1 MSACFKYTCLLDAVQ
16 ANDLD
21 ELKRMVD
28 ANVRLFH
35 EGSSYSPA
43 YLFVHA
49 VIKHN
54 LEMVKYLHT
63 SGFIWDKWTPI
74 YAAMHGQLE
83 CLQFAY
89 LNGCPWNE
97 YVCSSAARHGHLNC
111 LQFAHENGF
120 PWDKN
125 TCSYAAADGNL
136 ECLRYAHSQGCPW
149 DKYTCS
155 NAAAENGHLDCLRYA
170 HSHGCP
176 WNEYT
181 CYDAATSGKLECLR
195 YAHSQG
201 CELPIEKCSILA
213 AENGHL
219 NCFTY
224 LFENAP
230 NPQEFWDNSL
240 DLTHIIDKIDLDD
253 HVWRKLFHI
262 NLSKHPQLAQKV
274 NDKRVDVSRRKEESI
289 KWLYPDNLCKDVIQ
303 YCLYPFI

>member
-16 ANDLD
+16 ANDLA
-21 ELKRMVD
+21 ELKRMVV

-35 EGSSYSPA
+35 EGSSYNPA

-49 VIKHN
+49 VINHN
-54 LEMVKYLHT
+54 LEMIKYLHT

-125 TCSYAAADGNL
+125 TCSYA
-136 ECLRYAHSQGCPW
+136 HSQGCPW

-155 NAAAENGHLDCLRYA
+155 NA
-170 HSHGCP
+170 
-176 WNEYT
+176 
-181 CYDAATSGKLECLR
+181 
-195 YAHSQG
+195 
-201 CELPIEKCSILA
+201 A

-253 HVWRKLFHI
+253 RVWRKLFHI

-274 NDKRVDVSRRKEESI
+274 NDKKIDISRRKEESI